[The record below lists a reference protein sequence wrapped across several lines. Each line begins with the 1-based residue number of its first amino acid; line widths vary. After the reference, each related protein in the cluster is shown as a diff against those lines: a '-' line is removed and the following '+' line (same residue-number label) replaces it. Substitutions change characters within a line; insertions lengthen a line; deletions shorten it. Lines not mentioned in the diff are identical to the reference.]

1 MEKQFSLKAYQSPAF
16 EVEEFLRVD
25 VLSGSGDGTVEDVYD
40 DEYNGWGGG
49 AL

>member
-1 MEKQFSLKAYQSPAF
+1 MLFRSYVSPVF
-16 EVEEFLRVD
+16 ETEEFLAVD
-25 VLSGSGDGTVEDVYD
+25 VLAGSGDGTVEDVYD